1 MQEGIRSNLN
11 GLEEIRLGAKG
22 KGTEPSWK
30 DIKLGAIVDDAGNAA
45 EYKTGDWRS
54 ERPTWNN
61 DRCIKCG
68 ICYIYCPEG
77 CISHNPEGFFAAD
90 LYYCKG
96 CGICARECWT
106 QAITMVM
113 EE

>member
-1 MQEGIRSNLN
+1 MTSRRKETDYTWHDIDT
-11 GLEEIRLGAKG
+11 GAVV
-22 KGTEPSWK
+22 TE
-30 DIKLGAIVDDAGNAA
+30 AGSAA

-54 ERPTWNN
+54 ERPVW
-61 DRCIKCG
+61 DKDKCIKCG
-68 ICYIYCPEG
+68 ICYLFCPEG
-77 CISHNPEGFFAAD
+77 CVSMTPEKYFEAD

-106 QAITMVM
+106 QAIKMVP

>member
-1 MQEGIRSNLN
+1 MSTKRKDTDLTWQDI
-11 GLEEIRLGAKG
+11 EIGA
-22 KGTEPSWK
+22 
-30 DIKLGAIVDDAGNAA
+30 AISTPGNAA

-54 ERPTWNN
+54 ERPIWNK

-68 ICYIYCPEG
+68 ICYLFCPEG
-77 CISHNPEGFFAAD
+77 CISHDKEGYFEAD

-106 QAITMVM
+106 QAISMVP
-113 EE
+113 EV